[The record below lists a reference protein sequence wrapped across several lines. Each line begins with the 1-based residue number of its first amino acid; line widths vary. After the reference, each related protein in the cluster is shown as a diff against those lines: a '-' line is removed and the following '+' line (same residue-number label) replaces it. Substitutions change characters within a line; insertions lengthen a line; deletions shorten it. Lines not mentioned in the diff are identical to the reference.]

1 MNSTMMWN
9 VTVMVSEFILQCAID
24 PDQKTIITVS
34 LALIYLTTLIG
45 NLLVIVVITID
56 LHLHTPM
63 FWYICCL
70 AIIDIANSSNL
81 IPRMLGILLFNS
93 SIVPYGPCLL
103 QLSMVG
109 YLGVLEGNLL
119 LVMACDRYVA
129 VVYPL
134 RYPLIVTSK
143 VVWSSIFLVN
153 IIGVVIVT
161 PYMVYVR
168 ELSFCRTNVLPF
180 CFCDYATMV
189 QIACTDD
196 PKYIVILSITTG
208 ISASYC
214 VTLTVFSYYKIARAA
229 LKISSVKGKQKVFS
243 TLTCLTHLLVV
254 ELFYIPLLTSY
265 VFPGAGVQLSAEAY
279 NTMVI
284 IGNIVPPMMNPLIYS
299 FRNKEIKN
307 GIYKVHQVWTFYTLM
322 FCFLR
327 DTKNNYKMEML
338 K

>member
-1 MNSTMMWN
+1 MMWN

-243 TLTCLTHLLVV
+243 TLLTHLLVV
-254 ELFYIPLLTSY
+254 GLFYFPLMISYILPGVGVKLSTEACTS
-265 VFPGAGVQLSAEAY
+265 L
-279 NTMVI
+279 I
-284 IGNIVPPMMNPLIYS
+284 IVAILVPPMMNPLIYS
-299 FRNKEIKN
+299 FRNKEIKSSIRRLFTGMRTN
-307 GIYKVHQVWTFYTLM
+307 PEIE
-322 FCFLR
+322 
-327 DTKNNYKMEML
+327 DP
-338 K
+338 